1 MVSVASL
8 RCPGR
13 REKSAAARQAKT
25 SENQVGSSSKGM
37 VACACGSMPRTAPSQ
52 KANATPT
59 PEISLSAA
67 ETNTIRLSTTKTP
80 MYPSTAPAR
89 TPAIIGSRQRSRP
102 AQKSAKPLTGAL
114 RCR

>member
-1 MVSVASL
+1 MCVRIDAED
-8 RCPGR
+8 RAEPEGER
-13 REKSAAARQAKT
+13 D
-25 SENQVGSSSKGM
+25 
-37 VACACGSMPRTAPSQ
+37 
-52 KANATPT
+52 PT
-59 PEISLSAA
+59 PEISLRAA